1 MTEAHHP
8 RYVVWELTLACDQ
21 PCTHCGSR
29 AGTAR
34 PDELDRDQAL
44 DVVRQLA
51 AMGTREVVLIGGEAY
66 LHPAFLDVVR
76 ALVAAG
82 VRASMTTGGAGVT
95 PALARELGAAGM
107 ALVSVSVDG
116 LAATHDL
123 LRAGKGSFA
132 RATAALAALRDAGL
146 EIAANTNINRL
157 NLGELEALYPI
168 LRDAGI
174 RGRAGLATIEI
185 EFGCAP
191 DRAEALLK
199 AAQAEIAALR
209 KRGPSAVVLQKIKE
223 TWKRQ
228 RQVDTQ
234 TNRYWVDALI
244 DDVYPNHDEPK
255 TIVAVDPL
263 IAGLTTAKLKAAAAR
278 YLGKDVVIGVLTP
291 ATK

>member
-1 MTEAHHP
+1 MPAARRLDVVTEAHHP

-123 LRAGKGSFA
+123 LRAGKGSVA

-174 RGRAGLATIEI
+174 RG
-185 EFGCAP
+185 
-191 DRAEALLK
+191 
-199 AAQAEIAALR
+199 
-209 KRGPSAVVLQKIKE
+209 
-223 TWKRQ
+223 W
-228 RQVDTQ
+228 QVQ
-234 TNRYWVDALI
+234 L
-244 DDVYPNHDEPK
+244 P
-255 TIVAVDPL
+255 
-263 IAGLTTAKLKAAAAR
+263 
-278 YLGKDVVIGVLTP
+278 YLVP
-291 ATK
+291 